1 MRIQWG
7 SDPTKN
13 QLITVPVT
21 DAKRLVDALG
31 DDVTIHGPDVKR
43 IKQQARDMYI
53 LPTLVYKGEIFIQK
67 HIYSLL
73 CKPYISP
80 ENI

>member
-7 SDPTKN
+7 SDPAKN

-31 DDVTIHGPDVKR
+31 DDVNIHSPDVKR
-43 IKQQARDMYI
+43 IKQKA
-53 LPTLVYKGEIFIQK
+53 
-67 HIYSLL
+67 
-73 CKPYISP
+73 
-80 ENI
+80 

>member
-7 SDPTKN
+7 SDPAKN

-31 DDVTIHGPDVKR
+31 DDVNIHGPDVKR

-53 LPTLVYKGEIFIQK
+53 LPTLVCKGEIFIQK
-67 HIYSLL
+67 TYL
-73 CKPYISP
+73 
-80 ENI
+80 